1 MNVIAEKFREVA
13 AVLESMDEP
22 YIASVVKSYAEKSKA
37 RAEFLNGPDAKL
49 AQVLRES
56 YYDGDAHSI
65 VSSVPEQWLRMA
77 AAARTHVA
85 GEERA
90 RFVRV
95 DAEPRVFHQGEYIP
109 ADVSILTDASGDTI
123 LRDGAGRWRYTRIG
137 AEELTKTETWW
148 DEPLRGDG
156 PFTEV
161 LS

>member
-13 AVLESMDEP
+13 EVLESLDEP
-22 YIASVVKSYAEKSKA
+22 YVASVVKSYAEKSEA
-37 RAEFLNGPDAKL
+37 AAEFIYGPDAKL

-56 YYDGDAHSI
+56 YYDGDDHSP
-65 VSSVPEQWLRMA
+65 VSSFPEQWLRMA
-77 AAARTHVA
+77 AAARAHVA

-90 RFVRV
+90 RFARV

-109 ADVSILTDASGDTI
+109 ADVSVLTDASGDTI

-137 AEELTKTETWW
+137 GEELTKTETWW
-148 DEPLRGDG
+148 AEPVRGYG